1 MSKHRNG
8 SVINT
13 KKGKLRAIAYLSDD
27 GSIYEADKK
36 ENKQLKFIQQYAK
49 AHCIMIVNIIRRN
62 AMGPMIMNKQIQ
74 NVIESIK
81 KGDANAIIVTE
92 IAKIS
97 RNSVDAYTKV
107 GMINEAGGTVVSV
120 MEGIL
125 KLQIRKR

>member
-8 SVINT
+8 SVINA
-13 KKGKLRAIAYLSDD
+13 KKGKLRAIAYLSED
-27 GSIYEADKK
+27 GRIYEADKK

-49 AHCIMIVNIIRRN
+49 AHGIMIVNIIRRN
-62 AMGPMIMNKQIQ
+62 EMGPMIMNKQIQ
-74 NVIESIK
+74 NVVESIK

-125 KLQIRKR
+125 KLPIRKR

>member
-8 SVINT
+8 SVINA
-13 KKGKLRAIAYLSDD
+13 KKGKLRAIAYLSED
-27 GSIYEADKK
+27 GRIYEADKK
-36 ENKQLKFIQQYAK
+36 ENKQLKFIQQYAT
-49 AHCIMIVNIIRRN
+49 AHGIMIVNIIRRN

-74 NVIESIK
+74 NVVESIK

-125 KLQIRKR
+125 KLPIRKR

>member
-8 SVINT
+8 SVINA
-13 KKGKLRAIAYLSDD
+13 KKGKLRAIAYLSED

-49 AHCIMIVNIIRRN
+49 AHGIMIVNIIRRN
-62 AMGPMIMNKQIQ
+62 AMGQMIMNKQIQ
-74 NVIESIK
+74 NVVESIK

-125 KLQIRKR
+125 ELPIRKR